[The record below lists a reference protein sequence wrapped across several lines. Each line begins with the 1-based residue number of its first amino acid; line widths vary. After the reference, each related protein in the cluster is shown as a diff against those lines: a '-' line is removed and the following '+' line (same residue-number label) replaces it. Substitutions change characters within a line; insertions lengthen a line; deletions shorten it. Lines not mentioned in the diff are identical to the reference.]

1 MSEWYCPY
9 GSCDRPPGHDGHH
22 RCRCGTLVDEYSPKC
37 EWHMSP
43 KRWDIVA
50 PDGPQDVLTQI
61 IESQLKNDA
70 SLSLDFRARQIVAA
84 ILRDLA
90 VVQLPRR
97 RQDNGVFSA
106 GHTSAWARGNDD
118 VIHFGCQTGY
128 STFDS
133 VEEAEKAAAVI
144 LAAAREQRHA
154 LEAEAKAK
162 EAQR

>member
-61 IESQLKNDA
+61 IETQLKNDA

-97 RQDNGVFSA
+97 REDRGGFKA
-106 GHTSAWARGNDD
+106 GSVWAKPGDGES
-118 VIHFGCQTGY
+118 IQFACATGY

-144 LAAAREQRHA
+144 LAAAREKRHA
-154 LEAEAKAK
+154 LEAKEK